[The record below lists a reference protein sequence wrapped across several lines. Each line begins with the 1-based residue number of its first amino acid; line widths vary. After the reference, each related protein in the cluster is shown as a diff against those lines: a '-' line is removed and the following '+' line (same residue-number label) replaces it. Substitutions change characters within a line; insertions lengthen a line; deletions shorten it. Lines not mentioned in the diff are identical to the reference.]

1 MINNLKEI
9 KKIVEDANTV
19 LISLVNTLY
28 SDPYNQNR
36 DLNKAEINL
45 MIYRIGLLAGT
56 LGRLNDNIKDLDIAN
71 PNNQRD
77 GS

>member
-1 MINNLKEI
+1 MIDNLKEI
-9 KKIVEDANTV
+9 KKIVEDANTI
-19 LISLVNTLY
+19 LISLTSVFY
-28 SDPYNQNR
+28 DAPYGPSR

-56 LGRLNDNIKDLDIAN
+56 LGRLNDNIKDLDNAD
-71 PNNQRD
+71 PNNQRN